1 MGTMHRK
8 CFLGEKDGIWGITEG
23 RCFAVP
29 MVVTVTVLGIVIVAG
44 IVYIAIKI
52 HRRKPTP
59 GKAKKSLLSS
69 NAGNRGKESRV

>member
-1 MGTMHRK
+1 
-8 CFLGEKDGIWGITEG
+8 
-23 RCFAVP
+23 